1 MAQTNFRVVTDS
13 TADLPAAWREK
24 YDIEVVPLKVLF
36 GNESFRDGV
45 DLTNDEFFQK
55 LESSNQ
61 LPTTSAPS
69 PGDFAAVYER
79 LSKEC
84 DGVVSIHLGSNLS
97 ATCESAHLGA
107 QSVEGFPVHVI
118 DSLSATM
125 TIAFLAR
132 TAAESADLESA
143 VRAVEERVPK
153 LGILAL
159 LDTMRYIQM
168 GGRIGRVQYLLGS
181 MLDVKPLLKL
191 DHSRTE
197 IQALDRMRTRAR
209 AIPGMV
215 ERLKQEGTLEHLAVM
230 HGSAPEDA
238 EKLRALLA
246 PDHPEMEPEAGQIG
260 AVLGTHTGPRA
271 LGLVYV
277 KGGS

>member
-1 MAQTNFRVVTDS
+1 MPKTSFRVVTDS
-13 TADLPAAWREK
+13 TADLPPAWREK

-45 DLTNDEFFQK
+45 DLTNDEFFRK
-55 LESSNQ
+55 LASSSQ

-69 PGDFAAVYER
+69 PGDFAGVYEK
-79 LSKEC
+79 LSREC
-84 DGVVSIHLGSNLS
+84 EGVVSIHLGSNLS
-97 ATCESAHLGA
+97 ATCESARLGA

-118 DSLSATM
+118 DSGSATM
-125 TIAFLAR
+125 TIAFLCR
-132 TAAESADLESA
+132 TAAEAEDLEAA
-143 VRAVEERVPK
+143 VKACEERVPK

-191 DHSRTE
+191 DHAQPE

-215 ERLKQEGTLEHLAVM
+215 ERLNQEGPLEHLAVM

-246 PDHPEMEPEAGQIG
+246 PGHPEMEPEVGQIG

-277 KGGS
+277 KK

>member
-1 MAQTNFRVVTDS
+1 LAQTNFRVVTDS
-13 TADLPAAWREK
+13 TADLPPAWRER
-24 YDIEVVPLKVLF
+24 YEIEVVPLKVLF

-45 DLTNDEFFQK
+45 DLTNDEFFRK

-69 PGDFAAVYER
+69 PGDFATVYER
-79 LSKEC
+79 LSQEC
-84 DGVVSIHLGSNLS
+84 DGAVSIHLGSNLS
-97 ATCESAHLGA
+97 ATCESARLGA
-107 QSVEGFPVHVI
+107 QSVEGFPVHVV

-125 TIAFLAR
+125 TIAFLCR
-132 TAAESADLESA
+132 EAAEATDLEAA
-143 VRAVEERVPK
+143 VAACEERVPK

-168 GGRIGRVQYLLGS
+168 GGRISRVQYLLGS

-191 DHSRTE
+191 DHSQTE
-197 IQALDRMRTRAR
+197 IQALDRTRTRAK

-215 ERLKQEGTLEHLAVM
+215 ERLKQEGPLEHLAVM
-230 HGSAPEDA
+230 HGSAPEEA

-246 PDHPEMEPEAGQIG
+246 TDHPEMEPEVGQIG

-271 LGLVYV
+271 LGLIYM
-277 KGGS
+277 KR